1 MRLLILLSAVAMVVA
16 VGALQN
22 GQAVTVSFLFWH
34 FESPLALIILAAA
47 AGGVA
52 IGILVGWAGALRRR
66 RHRPVGRAL
75 ECDVSAPDRV
85 PASSASAG
93 TRTRP

>member
-1 MRLLILLSAVAMVVA
+1 MLLLILLSAVAMVVA

-52 IGILVGWAGALRRR
+52 IAILVGWARALRRW
-66 RHRPVGRAL
+66 RHRPVKGAL
-75 ECDVSAPDRV
+75 EGAASASDRL
-85 PASSASAG
+85 PASSASAE
-93 TRTRP
+93 TRMRP